1 MAAQSIPIQAAGRTP
16 PHPNRRV
23 TAAAAS
29 SSSGSAVSDGE
40 PLRAI
45 VVDDHPVVRAGVHV
59 LLEQEGIS
67 VVADAGHL
75 ADALF
80 ALRRCAPDVLILDA
94 DLPDG
99 DSIAAL
105 TRLRAEAPAHCR
117 IVMLA
122 SQGEADSVRLALTH
136 GADGYL
142 LKSTPGAGL
151 ATAIRDVAAGT
162 RFIDPT
168 LRLRLLLDGPVT
180 RPPDPLSP
188 REREVLRLLA
198 QGHTNQELATMLVIS
213 TRTAESHRRNI
224 MQKLRLASRADMV
237 AYALRA
243 GMLQPA
249 MPPPAFEG

>member
-1 MAAQSIPIQAAGRTP
+1 M
-16 PHPNRRV
+16 

-29 SSSGSAVSDGE
+29 SSNGSAVSDGE

-67 VVADAGHL
+67 VVAEAGHL
-75 ADALF
+75 AGAVF
-80 ALRRCAPDVLILDA
+80 ALRRCVPDVLILDA

-105 TRLRAEAPAHCR
+105 TRLRAEAPAHCK

-122 SQGEADSVRLALTH
+122 SHGEADRVRLALTH

-142 LKSTPGAGL
+142 LKSTPGTGL
-151 ATAIRDVAAGT
+151 ATAIRDVAAGS
-162 RFIDPT
+162 RFIDPA
-168 LRLRLLLDGPVT
+168 LRLRLLDAAVT
-180 RPPDPLSP
+180 RPSDPLSP
-188 REREVLRLLA
+188 REGEVLRLLA
-198 QGHTNQELATMLVIS
+198 QGHTNQELATMLFIS
-213 TRTAESHRRNI
+213 TRTAETHRRNI

-243 GMLQPA
+243 GMLEPTLS
-249 MPPPAFEG
+249 PPAFEG